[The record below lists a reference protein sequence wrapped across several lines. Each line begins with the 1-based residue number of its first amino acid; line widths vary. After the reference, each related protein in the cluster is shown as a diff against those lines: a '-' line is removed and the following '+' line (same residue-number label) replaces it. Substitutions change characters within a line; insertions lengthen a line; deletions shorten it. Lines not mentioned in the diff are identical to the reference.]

1 MKRLLH
7 LTLLYTNRSFV
18 EMMAWRSFLFTLV
31 VNQAVTPLLGL
42 AIWSAALPD
51 QPGITNYFL
60 ALLVVQ
66 LLTVSYEYQS
76 VSMAIYEGNLNDW
89 LLRPHQV
96 VLSSLG
102 QNIAMRIW
110 HLCMGTPVI
119 VAVAVF
125 ADVSL
130 KPTDVIV
137 AVPALA
143 LAGFLQ
149 FLFAYSLALS
159 ALWGQQAG
167 GVTELGTILIFLLGG
182 MAVPITLFPE
192 QFQPIGEALPF
203 RAMLGF
209 PAEIASGQL
218 DTTQIVTGYGWQ
230 LAWLAV
236 LIPTTAWTWSFGV
249 RRYSALGG

>member
-1 MKRLLH
+1 VKRLLH
-7 LTLLYTNRSFV
+7 LTLLYTSRSFV

-51 QPGITNYFL
+51 RAGITSYFL

-66 LLTVSYEYQS
+66 LLTVSYEYHS
-76 VSMAIYEGNLNDW
+76 VSMAIYEGHLNDW

-102 QNIAMRIW
+102 QNIATRIW
-110 HLCMGTPVI
+110 HLCMGTPFI
-119 VAVAVF
+119 VAVAVIT
-125 ADVSL
+125 DVSL
-130 KPTDVIV
+130 NATDVIV
-137 AVPALA
+137 AVPALV

-167 GVTELGTILIFLLGG
+167 GVTELGSILIFLLGG
-182 MAVPITLFPE
+182 MAVPIGLFPE
-192 QFQPIGEALPF
+192 RFRPIGEALPF

-230 LAWLAV
+230 LGWLAV

-249 RRYSALGG
+249 RRYTALGG